1 MDSYLPKFLELI
13 KEADY
18 VVGHNIQFDANIIIG
33 ECRLNNTEF
42 HPEEI
47 NWVDTMKPTTYLV
60 N

>member
-18 VVGHNIQFDANIIIG
+18 VVGHNIPFDANMIIG
-33 ECRLNNTEF
+33 ECRLNNIEF